1 MKQVILAF
9 LLALGGQS
17 APPATDQV
25 SPAALV
31 AHQPLTPAVLLG
43 AWLGTR
49 VTTGATA
56 RSPLEV
62 TFTESPRPSTVVGY
76 FTLGEGAVAP
86 TLRRFGSLSVDQV
99 RFDLTEGREI
109 TLRLDESTGRLLG
122 RLAGHGSESAIEL
135 WRLRGLGRST
145 LSGTSAQPAGAPR

>member
-9 LLALGGQS
+9 LLALGGQP
-17 APPATDQV
+17 APPATDQG

-43 AWLGTR
+43 AWLGNR

-62 TFTESPRPSTVVGY
+62 IFTESPRPLTIVGY
-76 FTLGEGAVAP
+76 FTIGEAAMAP
-86 TLRRFGSLSVDQV
+86 TLRRFGSLTADHV
-99 RFDLTEGREI
+99 RFDLTEGRAI

-135 WRLRGLGRST
+135 WRLRGLGRSAPPA
-145 LSGTSAQPAGAPR
+145 TSAQPAGAPR